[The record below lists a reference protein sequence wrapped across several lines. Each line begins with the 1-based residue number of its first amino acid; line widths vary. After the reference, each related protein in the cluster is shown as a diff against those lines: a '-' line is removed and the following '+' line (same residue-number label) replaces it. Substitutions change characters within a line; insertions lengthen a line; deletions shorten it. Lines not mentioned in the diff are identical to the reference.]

1 MALKKPK
8 PLGRDALMSYAAQ
21 TLASRALSVAE
32 LRTRLRRRAE
42 NPDDIDE
49 VVAYMKEN
57 GYVSDQ
63 RFANAYTE
71 WRRDN
76 QGFGKARV
84 LRDLLARR
92 VAPSLAKEA
101 VEEAFEK
108 VDETK
113 MIEDFLA
120 RKYRGKDLGA
130 LLKQEKHLA
139 SAYRRLRTAGFSSGT
154 SIRVLK
160 RYAAQAEQLEGM
172 EEPGGEAEG

>member
-1 MALKKPK
+1 MAVKKPK
-8 PLGRDALMSYAAQ
+8 PLDRNALMSYAAQ
-21 TLASRALSVAE
+21 TLASRALSVTE
-32 LRTRLRRRAE
+32 LKTRLRRRAE

-49 VVAYMKEN
+49 VIAHMKEY
-57 GYVSDQ
+57 GYLSDQ

-84 LRDLLARR
+84 LRDLMARK
-92 VAPSLAKEA
+92 VAPDLAKEA

-113 MIEDFLA
+113 MVEAFLA
-120 RKYRGKDLGA
+120 RKYRGKDLGT
-130 LLKQEKHLA
+130 LLKEEKYLA
-139 SAYRRLRTAGFSSGT
+139 SAYRRLRTSGFSSGT

-160 RYAAQAEQLEGM
+160 RYASQAEQLEGM
-172 EEPGGEAEG
+172 EEPTGEA